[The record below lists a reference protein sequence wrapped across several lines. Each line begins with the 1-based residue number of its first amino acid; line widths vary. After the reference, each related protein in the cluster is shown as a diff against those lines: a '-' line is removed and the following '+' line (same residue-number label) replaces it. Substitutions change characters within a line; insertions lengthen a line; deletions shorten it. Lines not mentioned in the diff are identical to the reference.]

1 MSRTHHYSNTIEWS
15 GNAGSGTSDY
25 RAYQRSH
32 TIHIEGKPDILAS
45 ADAPFR
51 GDVTRHNPEDLFVA
65 SIATCHMLWY
75 LHFCADAGIIVTA
88 YSDNP
93 LGTLT
98 QDDTGAGKFT
108 EVVLHPK
115 VLIENM
121 EQSELAAELHH
132 KAHQFCFM
140 ANSVNFEVAIQPEI
154 LPSLG

>member
-1 MSRTHHYSNTIEWS
+1 
-15 GNAGSGTSDY
+15 
-25 RAYQRSH
+25 
-32 TIHIEGKPDILAS
+32 
-45 ADAPFR
+45 
-51 GDVTRHNPEDLFVA
+51 
-65 SIATCHMLWY
+65 MLWY